1 MSKVSIFMIAAAAGV
16 AIAVPQAPA
25 FAQPKSGSTAGSA
38 NINKPSPSGSK
49 YINKKPNRKPTRLR
63 TAAEVINPA
72 AAARYNTYKNS
83 KTRRQPASR
92 PGILGR
98 FGQRVAAFF
107 RRGGPRQGTTA
118 AGANRM
124 RPGVVSMVVGR
135 LVRDDRGRAQENPN
149 L

>member
-1 MSKVSIFMIAAAAGV
+1 MSKVSIFMVAAAAGI

-25 FAQPKSGSTAGSA
+25 FAQGKGTSAGSA
-38 NINKPSPSGSK
+38 QKAKPSPSGSK

-83 KTRRQPASR
+83 KTRRQPVSQ
-92 PGILGR
+92 PGMFSR
-98 FGQRVAAFF
+98 FGQKVAAFF
-107 RRGGPRQGTTA
+107 RRGGPRPGTTA

-124 RPGVVSMVVGR
+124 RPGVVSMVIGR
-135 LVRDDRGRAQENPN
+135 MIRDGRGRAQENPN